1 MINSEIKYR
10 GHAQIYLHGN
20 NALEPI
26 DLNSNSMNYYVG
38 CSASNILIRDYRAEA
53 AQAAKRALDGL
64 DEDKFADIFNQPG
77 WVEIRSNNDQAE
89 IEIYESNTPKKSPI
103 LWLGVISNSKMAVL
117 DIDWE
122 MLKPIDKSHVA
133 FVALVR

>member
-1 MINSEIKYR
+1 MINREIKYR
-10 GHAQIYLHGN
+10 GHVQIYLHGN

-103 LWLGVISNSKMAVL
+103 LWLGVISNSKMAVF